1 MRPTSVSKR
10 SQVKREREGKRKGKE
25 ARARGGNGEKE
36 RKERYD
42 GWREGEGGE
51 EGDMTERI
59 ERRG

>member
-1 MRPTSVSKR
+1 M
-10 SQVKREREGKRKGKE
+10 KREREGKRKGKE

-42 GWREGEGGE
+42 GWREGEGGK

-59 ERRG
+59 ERSKG